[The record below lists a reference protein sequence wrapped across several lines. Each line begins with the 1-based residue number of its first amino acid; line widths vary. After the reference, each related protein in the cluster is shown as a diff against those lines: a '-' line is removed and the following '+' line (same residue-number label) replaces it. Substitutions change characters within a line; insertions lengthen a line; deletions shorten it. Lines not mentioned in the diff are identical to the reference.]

1 LKIGPIEGK
10 RKANAER
17 RTFNAN
23 AQSSAFIQRLIEP
36 YNIGGLGRFW
46 LRWEKS
52 ERKNENIWRIFAAG
66 AENDLG
72 RPVLEGKKQPEFSNF
87 HSA

>member
-1 LKIGPIEGK
+1 MPIQGK
-10 RKANAER
+10 RKANAEHSAL
-17 RTFNAN
+17 NAQPQSSASN
-23 AQSSAFIQRLIEP
+23 AQSDL

-46 LRWEKS
+46 LSWEKS
-52 ERKNENIWRIFAAG
+52 ERKNENIWRIFVAG

-72 RPVLEGKKQPEFSNF
+72 RRVLEGKKQPEFSNF